1 MRNASELAL
10 PGWAQARTR
19 LSRLWHMMRK
29 PMNISRRNF
38 LTSSAAVAWG
48 SLLARAAKP
57 QHSLKVIGLQLYTVR
72 DIILNNPPKV
82 LTEISD
88 IGYREAEVTSDN
100 MEKIWD
106 ALIATKLKPVSLHV
120 SPEVFK
126 GDISHIDTVFAGAKM
141 KGFSYVVYPYLPPE
155 DRNGLEGIKRLAD
168 NLNKAGKAAQ
178 TNDIKLCYHNHAFE
192 FEPMGGTTPLETLMK
207 ETDPK
212 QVGLEMDIFWVVTGG
227 QDPKALLKK
236 YAGRVQLLHLKDR
249 AMPAAPHYNE
259 DVPRSDFK
267 EVGHGAIDIPGVLAV
282 ASEVGVKHY
291 FVEQDA
297 TPGDPVVSLKQSYE
311 YLSTLKF

>member
-1 MRNASELAL
+1 M
-10 PGWAQARTR
+10 T
-19 LSRLWHMMRK
+19 
-29 PMNISRRNF
+29 ISRRNF
-38 LTSSAAVAWG
+38 LTSSAAVAGG
-48 SLLARAAKP
+48 SLVAGAAKP

-72 DIILNNPPKV
+72 DIILKNPPKV

-88 IGYREAEVTSDN
+88 IGYREAEVTYDN
-100 MEKIWD
+100 MDQIWD
-106 ALIATKLKPVSLHV
+106 ALKATKLKPVSLHV
-120 SPEVFK
+120 SPEIFK
-126 GDISHIDTVFAGAKM
+126 GDMSHLNTVFGAAKM
-141 KGFSYVVYPYLPPE
+141 KGFDYAVYPYLPPNE
-155 DRNGLEGIKRLAD
+155 RGGLDAIKRLAD
-168 NLNKAGKAAQ
+168 NLNKAAKSADANG
-178 TNDIKLCYHNHAFE
+178 IKLCYHNHAFE
-192 FEPMGGTTPLETLMK
+192 FEPMEGTTPLETLMK
-207 ETDPK
+207 DTDPK
-212 QVGLEMDIFWVVTGG
+212 LVGLEMDIFWVVTGG

-236 YAGRVQLLHLKDR
+236 YAGRVPLLHLKDR

-259 DVPRSDFK
+259 DVPRTDFK

>member
-1 MRNASELAL
+1 
-10 PGWAQARTR
+10 
-19 LSRLWHMMRK
+19 MRK
-29 PMNISRRNF
+29 PMKISRRNF
-38 LTSSAAVAWG
+38 LTSTAAVAGG
-48 SLLARAAKP
+48 SLLASAAKP
-57 QHSLKVIGLQLYTVR
+57 QHSLKAIGLQLYTVR

-100 MEKIWD
+100 MEQIWD
-106 ALIATKLKPVSLHV
+106 ALKATKLKPVSLHL
-120 SPEVFK
+120 SPEAFK
-126 GDISHIDTVFAGAKM
+126 GDISHMDILMAAARM
-141 KGFSYVVYPYLPPE
+141 KGFDYAVYPYLPPDE
-155 DRNGLEGIKRLAD
+155 RGGLDAIKRLAD
-168 NLNKAGKAAQ
+168 NLNRAAKSAN
-178 TNDIKLCYHNHAFE
+178 TNGVKLCYHNHAFE
-192 FEPMGGTTPLETLMK
+192 FEPMEGTTPLETLMK

-212 QVGLEMDIFWVVTGG
+212 LVGLEMDIFWVVTAG

-236 YAGRVQLLHLKDR
+236 YSGRVNLLHLKDR
-249 AMPAAPHYNE
+249 AIPAAPHYNE
-259 DVPRSDFK
+259 DVPRTDFK

-297 TPGDPVVSLKQSYE
+297 TPGNPIVSLKQSYE